1 MTRGAS
7 MHEPEPG
14 YMPAPP
20 GQPLPPG
27 KQPQGPMP
35 DQDPA
40 QPQGPHHLPEDP
52 VAPEERAFRA
62 YVGLERLALRARVGP
77 W

>member
-1 MTRGAS
+1 MPDAA
-7 MHEPEPG
+7 MHESEPG
-14 YMPAPP
+14 YTPAPP
-20 GQPLPPG
+20 RQPLPPG

-40 QPQGPHHLPEDP
+40 QPRGPHHLPDDP
-52 VAPEERAFRA
+52 VAPEEGALRA
-62 YVGLERLALRARVGP
+62 YAGLERLALRARVGP